1 MDRNNNTNKKVY
13 AVRALLIMLF
23 VLALILCS
31 CSRGSG
37 AGSKKAPE
45 NTSDVQNQLED
56 ICDYLESVHE
66 GTYRAGESSS
76 DWTVIIYSQAG
87 RDFDFDGYLKDMEQ
101 YVTEKYS
108 TDEKLDGYKATEW
121 AHVCLAIKACGG
133 DPQSFGKDKKGK
145 PINLVADGTYDWS
158 QTDDLADQGSNAL
171 IYALI
176 TLDDGGYEVPEGS
189 KYTREKILSEL
200 IQYQDEDG
208 AFALGKG
215 EKGSTDITAMAIQAL
230 APYYDK
236 DVKALECV
244 DRGLAYLSN
253 EQQESGLYLSG
264 EGYSSETISQVIM
277 ALCALGRNPLEDKQF
292 TKGYNTLIDGLMQF
306 KMDDGS
312 FSHDIPDDPSQTGDN
327 LMSSQQAGQA
337 FCAMLKVEKGEE

>member
-1 MDRNNNTNKKVY
+1 MDRNTKTNSKVSTL
-13 AVRALLIMLF
+13 RALLIMLLM
-23 VLALILCS
+23 LAFILCS
-31 CSRGSG
+31 CSGGSG

-45 NTSDVQNQLED
+45 TKSDVQNQLD
-56 ICDYLESVHE
+56 GICDYLESVHE

-76 DWTVIIYSQAG
+76 DWTVIIYSRAG

-101 YVTEKYS
+101 FVTEKYS

-133 DPQSFGKDKKGK
+133 DPQSFGKDKKGQ

-176 TLDDGGYEVPEGS
+176 TLDDGGYEVPEDS

-200 IQYQDEDG
+200 IQYQDPDG

-215 EKGSTDITAMAIQAL
+215 ETGSADITAMAIQAL
-230 APYYDK
+230 APYYEK
-236 DVKALECV
+236 DPKVQECV
-244 DRGLAYLSN
+244 DRGLEYLSG
-253 EQQESGLYLSG
+253 EQQDSGLYLTG

-277 ALCALGRNPLEDKQF
+277 ALCALGKDPSADEQF
-292 TKGYNTLIDGLMQF
+292 TKGGNTLVDGLMQF

-312 FSHDIPDDPSQTGDN
+312 FSHEIPDDPSQTGDN